1 MSSPDL
7 PDPTAPDRDA
17 PDAVQA
23 LAAGINGADEDVRA
37 AAVAHLASL
46 ATPAGALGDLGA
58 LAVHLAAST
67 GQLPPPA
74 FDDAAVIVC
83 AGDHGVHAQG
93 VSPWPQEVTAVMAAT
108 VAAGRA
114 GVSAIAAAVG
124 ARVQVLDVGIGTP
137 LAAESGVT
145 PAHVV
150 TGTRDASEQDALTLD
165 EAARAVLA
173 GAAAADGAID
183 TGAELLVTGDLG
195 IANTTTSA
203 VLVAACTGVGAEEV
217 TGRGTGI
224 DDDVLARKV
233 EVVGAIL
240 DRIDRDAD
248 GLELLAAVGGAEHAA
263 LVGVVLV
270 GAARGVPVVLD
281 GLIADAAALVA
292 QRLAPDVVDH
302 LVAGHRSTEPG
313 AGVALDALGLAP
325 LLQLDMRLG
334 EGSGAALA
342 VPIVRAASRVLR
354 DVATLEELGFA

>member
-1 MSSPDL
+1 M
-7 PDPTAPDRDA
+7 TAA
-17 PDAVQA
+17 ADAVRQ
-23 LAAGINGADEDVRA
+23 LAAGVTGADADVRA
-37 AAVAHLASL
+37 AALARVAAL
-46 ATPAGALGDLGA
+46 ATPPGALGDLGG
-58 LAVHLAAST
+58 LAVQLAAST
-67 GQLPPPA
+67 GQLPPPR

-93 VSPWPQEVTAVMAAT
+93 VSPWPQEVTAVMAST

-124 ARVQVLDVGIGTP
+124 ARVEVLDVGIATP

-150 TGTRDASEQDALTLD
+150 TGTRDAAVEDAMTLD
-165 EAARAVLA
+165 EAARAVMA

-203 VLVAACTGVGAEEV
+203 VLVAACTGAGADEV

-224 DDDVLARKV
+224 DDETLARKTA
-233 EVVGAIL
+233 VVATVL

-263 LVGVVLV
+263 LVGVVLA
-270 GAARGVPVVLD
+270 GAARRVPVLLD
-281 GLIADAAALVA
+281 GVIADAAALVA
-292 QRLAPDVVDH
+292 ARLAPAAVDH

-313 AGVALDALGLAP
+313 SSRGLAHLGLTP
-325 LLQLDMRLG
+325 LLELELRLG

-342 VPIVRAASRVLR
+342 VPIVRAASRLLR

>member
-1 MSSPDL
+1 MS
-7 PDPTAPDRDA
+7 A
-17 PDAVQA
+17 DAVQR
-23 LAAGINGADEDVRA
+23 LVAAVEPASADVRA
-37 AAVAHLASL
+37 AAVARIASL
-46 ATPAGALGDLGA
+46 ATPPGALGDLGG

-67 GQLPPPA
+67 AQLPPPR

-93 VSPWPQEVTAVMAAT
+93 VSPWPQEVTAVMAST

-124 ARVQVLDVGIGTP
+124 ARVEVLDVGIATP

-150 TGTRDASEQDALTLD
+150 SGTRDASVEDAMTVD

-195 IANTTTSA
+195 IANTTSSA
-203 VLVAACTGVGAEEV
+203 VLIAACTGAAAAEV

-224 DDDVLARKV
+224 DDETLAHKTDVVATV
-233 EVVGAIL
+233 L

-263 LVGVVLV
+263 LVGVILT
-270 GAARGVPVVLD
+270 GAARRVPVVLD
-281 GLIADAAALVA
+281 GVIADAAALVA
-292 QRLAPDVVDH
+292 ARLAPAVVDH

-313 AGVALDALGLAP
+313 ASKGLDHLGLTP
-325 LLQLDMRLG
+325 LLELELRLG

-342 VPIVRAASRVLR
+342 VPIVRAASRLLR